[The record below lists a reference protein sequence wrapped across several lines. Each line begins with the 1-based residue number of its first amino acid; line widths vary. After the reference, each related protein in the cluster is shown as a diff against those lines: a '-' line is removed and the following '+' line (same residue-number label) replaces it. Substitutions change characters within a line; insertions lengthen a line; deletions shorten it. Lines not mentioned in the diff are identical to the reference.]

1 MEHQKINMFKISLGI
16 IIYNVYKI
24 AINVKINLI
33 IVLHAMMD
41 FSSIKIHVFK
51 KIRQFK
57 KSFQFQMNNFIHLH

>member
-1 MEHQKINMFKISLGI
+1 MEHQKINMFKIYLGI

-41 FSSIKIHVFK
+41 FSFIKIHVFK

-57 KSFQFQMNNFIHLH
+57 K